1 MKRFWL
7 GGALVGAAAVLIF
20 AAWLIRGL
28 YRPYRGYPGSVTV
41 NIPVGTSA
49 PQVARLLVE
58 RGVLERR
65 LPFLARYAVG
75 RWHHTL
81 KAGEYVFDRP
91 LRPAD
96 VYRKL
101 ILGEVR
107 LITVLIPEGSDRF
120 DIARILD
127 RDLGMD
133 PQGFL
138 RATEVTG
145 LIRDLDPRAP
155 TLEGYLYPDTYR
167 FGRAVTPARVVET
180 LVGQFR
186 QVLKTQFAQ
195 ELADSPQSLHHVITL
210 ASLVE
215 KETPDP
221 AERPLI
227 AGVFEARLEK
237 GLLLACDPTVIY
249 AARLDPAKVR
259 RLPPP
264 LTESD
269 LKLDSPY
276 NTYLHAGLPPGPIAN
291 PGAASIRAAF
301 HPAASDFL
309 YFVSNN
315 HGGHVF
321 ARTLAQHLQN
331 VARYRQQVAEERRHN
346 SHPTN
351 FPGTWSPEKHRGGNG
366 ANQKPPPRTQRPEPK
381 RHHPGL

>member
-1 MKRFWL
+1 MKRLWL
-7 GGALVGAAAVLIF
+7 GAALAGAAAILIF
-20 AAWLIRGL
+20 AAWLVYGL
-28 YRPYRGYPGSVTV
+28 YRPYQGYRGSVAV
-41 NIPVGTSA
+41 NIAAGTSA

-58 RGVLERR
+58 RGVLEHR
-65 LPFLARYAVG
+65 LPFLARYAAG

-91 LRPAD
+91 LGPLG

-101 ILGEVR
+101 VLGEVR
-107 LITVLIPEGSDRF
+107 LTTVLIPEGSDRF

-133 PQGFL
+133 RQEFL
-138 RATEVTG
+138 RSTEVTG
-145 LIRDLDPRAP
+145 LIQDLDPHAP

-167 FGRAVTPARVVET
+167 FGRAATPARVVET

-186 QVLKTQFAQ
+186 QVLKTQFAS
-195 ELADSPQSLHHVITL
+195 EMADSPDSLHDVITL

-227 AGVFEARLEK
+227 AGIFQRRIEK
-237 GLLLACDPTVIY
+237 GLPLACDPTVIY
-249 AARLDPAKVR
+249 AARLEPEKVR

-264 LTESD
+264 ITESD

-301 HPAASDFL
+301 HPAASDYL

-321 ARTLAQHLQN
+321 ARTLAQHLEN

-351 FPGTWSPEKHRGGNG
+351 FPETRSPKKHRGGHGTN
-366 ANQKPPPRTQRPEPK
+366 KKPPRTQRQKSE
-381 RHHPGL
+381 RNHSGL